1 MTEAANPTPPP
12 GDADDGAA
20 RTGKGRGRLGR
31 IALIALASLALL
43 LALAL
48 GAVRYGV
55 QTDAGRA
62 MVADLM
68 NGLPLGSAGRLQVQG
83 LDGDIFGA
91 FRIQR
96 LAVIDAKGPW
106 LEATDLSMRWRPA
119 ELLMRR
125 FHAVRIAAGRIDIL
139 RAPQPPPAPSGA
151 RSQPLPVSVRV
162 DQLQLAVE
170 TEPGFSLRHGLW
182 DVSGRVH
189 VTRKGAADGQ
199 VAAQSRL
206 HPGDGLNAAFKL
218 GEGKDVLLRAD
229 AVEASGGAL
238 SGALGLASDKRLL
251 VHARVSGTTDQGALA
266 VSAVSGSDQ
275 VLEAV
280 GDWGKAGATIKADV
294 NFAASRRTSFL
305 AVRAGPTAH
314 LIVHARQLPAAPRRH
329 TLFGPR
335 PAPAGDVYAVQ
346 ASLVARDAA
355 IAFQGPVNWRQT
367 ATTGLDVHV
376 RVADLSRWLPFPKI
390 GATEA
395 AGVASGDLKA
405 IDFKGVLNGRQI
417 TLYGY
422 SVAQASGPSTISWS
436 PKALR
441 LQAHLIGAGGVGA
454 GVIPALLGP
463 RPKVDLDLTV
473 SPNLHVL
480 FHTLNVL
487 GSGVHVEAQ
496 GGQTLFGGF
505 DFKGSGLISNLAVA
519 HAGAK
524 GTLNATWSAS
534 LGGADMA
541 KREAG
546 WRIAFDAA
554 AHNFASGFADA
565 DHLLGASPT
574 LKAQG
579 VFGDG
584 AIRVD
589 HADLDGSAL
598 KTSFKGRL
606 DLHGGL
612 DLDGTWAAAGPVE
625 AGPVE
630 IAGRAAGKV
639 QLAGALNAPQIKLG
653 ADVASIDL
661 GTLRITPAH
670 LALDLVKDDTGLS
683 GDLALSG
690 ASRYGPAMLKSAFRL
705 AGSGVDLTGLS
716 ADAGGVKASGALSL
730 RDGEPSKADLSLDAH
745 AGAFLSSGELKG
757 TVSLYGGAPGQGDQR
772 QRDQRQ
778 RDQRQGD
785 QIANGLNARLNLTG
799 QNIAAPGVPGVLH
812 SLSLQAQGPWSR
824 LPLKI
829 SADSVDPIGWRFA
842 GSGLLIQ
849 ADGARTLQLSGA
861 GRVRKIDFK
870 TLQPAVLKLTPA
882 AEDLHLTV
890 SLGGG
895 QAEATAH
902 MGRAIGGADAV
913 TAKATLTGVT
923 LATLDP
929 DLAGTLSGDLSVEGR
944 GATLGGALNVALAG
958 ARSRDA
964 PMSLALDGQIH
975 ADLSGNRLKLAASA
989 TNAEGLTSNLDLT
1002 LPASAATQPFH
1013 LSLDR
1018 TQPMQGAFSADGE
1031 LRPLWDLFI
1040 GGGQTLAGRV
1050 ATHGV
1055 LSGTLNNPKLVGE
1068 ASLEKGRFQDIG
1080 SGLVLQN
1087 FTLNAD
1093 FGVDAINV
1101 RQASG
1106 VDGHGGTVSGVGD
1119 ISLQRDGGSTFAL
1132 KLNKFR
1138 LFDNDLGRAS
1148 VSGAVTVNRAADG
1161 HAKLTGA
1168 LKVDRAD
1175 IVANTPTPTG
1185 VVALDVVE
1193 INRPVVEG
1201 EETAAARPSTAPPVA
1216 LDVTIKAPRGIFVKG
1231 KGLNVELSLASHVGG
1246 TVSAPE
1252 LTGVANLV
1260 LGSYDFAGKRF
1271 DFDQRGSIKL
1281 GTTPEDIRLDLS
1293 ATLQEPTLTAV
1304 VRVTGTAA
1312 KPEIKLSS
1320 TPVLPQDEV
1329 LSEVLFGSSAA
1340 QLGPSQAAELASALA
1355 SLAGGGGFDVL
1366 GRLRQFAGLDRLALG
1381 AGVTGTG
1388 VAGGKYIS
1396 DNVYVELIGGGREG
1410 PAASVE
1416 WRVRKNFSIVS
1427 EVGAQGDAQLSVQF
1441 RKNY

>member
-1 MTEAANPTPPP
+1 LTGEAISTPPA
-12 GDADDGAA
+12 GEADARPKRAAAA
-20 RTGKGRGRLGR
+20 RRLGR
-31 IALIALASLALL
+31 VVLIAVGALALL
-43 LALAL
+43 VVMAL
-48 GAVRYGV
+48 GAVRLGV
-55 QTDAGRA
+55 QTDAGRSL
-62 MVADLM
+62 VLSLM
-68 NGLPLGSAGRLQVQG
+68 NGLPLGGAGRLQVEG
-83 LDGDIFGA
+83 LDGDVFGA
-91 FRIQR
+91 FRIHR
-96 LAVIDAKGPW
+96 LTVIDAKGPW
-106 LEATDLSMRWRPA
+106 LEGTDLSMRWRPA
-119 ELLMRR
+119 ELLVRR

-139 RAPQPPPAPSGA
+139 RAPALAASPSRA
-151 RSQPLPVSVRV
+151 ASQTLPVSVRV
-162 DQLQLAVE
+162 DQLQLALE
-170 TEPGFSLRHGLW
+170 TRPAFSLRHGLW
-182 DVSGRVH
+182 DIKGRLH
-189 VTRKGAADGQ
+189 LTREGAADGQ
-199 VAAQSRL
+199 VTAQSRL
-206 HPGDGLNAAFKL
+206 HHGDGLTAAFRL
-218 GEGKDVLLRAD
+218 GEGRDVLLRAD

-238 SGALGLASDKRLL
+238 SGALGLAPDRRLL
-251 VHARVSGTTDQGALA
+251 IHARVSGTTDQGGLS
-266 VSAVSGSDQ
+266 VTAVSGPDP
-275 VLEAV
+275 VLAAA
-280 GDWGKAGATIKADV
+280 GQWDRTGATLQGDV
-294 NFAASRRTSFL
+294 NFSASRLTGFIAS
-305 AVRAGPTAH
+305 RAGPQAH
-314 LIVHARQLPAAPRRH
+314 LIVHARQLLAPRRRLN
-329 TLFGPR
+329 LFGPR
-335 PAPAGDVYAVQ
+335 PAPRPAPGDLYDID
-346 ASLVARDAA
+346 ASIIARDAA
-355 IAFQGPVNWRQT
+355 VTLKGPVNWRQR
-367 ATTGLDVHV
+367 ATTGLDVQV

-390 GATEA
+390 GGTQA
-395 AGVASGDLKA
+395 AGVASGDLKSL
-405 IDFKGVLNGRQI
+405 DFKGSVTSRQI
-417 TLYGY
+417 VQFGY
-422 SVAQASGPSTISWS
+422 SVAQASGPATIDWT

-441 LQAHLIGAGGVGA
+441 FQASLNGLGGAGA
-454 GVIPALLGP
+454 GVIPSLLGP
-463 RPKVDLDLTV
+463 RPKVDLDLSV

-480 FHTLNVL
+480 FHTLNVV
-487 GSGVHVEAQ
+487 GSGVRIEAQ
-496 GGQTLFGGF
+496 GGQTLLGGF

-519 HAGAK
+519 HAGAR
-524 GTLNATWSAS
+524 GTLTATWTAS
-534 LGGADMA
+534 LGGADLE
-541 KREAG
+541 KRGAG
-546 WRIAFDAA
+546 WRIAFDAG

-565 DHLLGASPT
+565 DHLLGTAPT

-584 AIRVD
+584 AVRLD
-589 HADLDGSAL
+589 HAELDGAEL
-598 KTSFKGRL
+598 KTGFKGRL

-612 DLDGTWAAAGPVE
+612 DLEGTWAAAGPFE

-630 IAGRAAGKV
+630 IAGRAAGTF
-639 QLAGALNAPQIKLG
+639 QLAGALTAPQIKLG
-653 ADVASIDL
+653 ADVASLDL

-670 LALDLVKDDTGLS
+670 LTLDVVKDETGLG
-683 GDLALSG
+683 GDVALTG
-690 ASRYGPAMLKSAFRL
+690 ASRYGPAMVKSSFRL
-705 AGSGVDLTGLS
+705 AGAGVDLTGLS
-716 ADAGGVKASGALSL
+716 ADAGGVKASGSLSL
-730 RDGEPSKADLSLDAH
+730 RDGEPSKADLTLDAR
-745 AGAFLSSGELKG
+745 AGAFLSSGRLTG
-757 TVSLYGGAPGQGDQR
+757 TVSLYGGAPGQGDQ
-772 QRDQRQ
+772 
-778 RDQRQGD
+778 
-785 QIANGLNARLNLTG
+785 ASNALNARLNLTG
-799 QNIAAPGVPGVLH
+799 VDLAVPGAPGVLQN
-812 SLSLQAQGPWSR
+812 LSLQAQGPWAR

-842 GSGLLIQ
+842 GSGLLVQ
-849 ADGARTLQLSGA
+849 PAGGVRTLELSGA
-861 GRVRKIDFK
+861 GRVRRVDFK
-870 TLQPAVLKLTPA
+870 TLQPAVLKLTSTA
-882 AEDLHLTV
+882 RDLHMIV

-895 QAEATAH
+895 RAEATAH
-902 MGRAIGGADAV
+902 MADAGGV
-913 TAKATLTGVT
+913 DQIAAKAHLAGVT

-929 DLAGTLSGDLSVEGR
+929 DLAGTLSGDLTVDGR
-944 GATLGGALNVALAG
+944 GSSLAGVLNVALAG

-964 PMSLALDGQIH
+964 PATLALDGQVH
-975 ADLSGNRLKLAASA
+975 AELSANKLKLAASA
-989 TNAEGLTSNLDLT
+989 INAEGLTSNLDLT

-1013 LSLDR
+1013 LAIDR
-1018 TQPMQGAFSADGE
+1018 AQPMQGAFSADGE

-1055 LSGTLNNPKLVGE
+1055 LSGSLNNPKLVGE
-1068 ASLEKGRFQDIG
+1068 ASLANGRFQDIG

-1106 VDGHGGTVSGVGD
+1106 VDGHGGTVSGVGA

-1132 KLNKFR
+1132 KLSKFR

-1161 HAKLTGA
+1161 HAKLTGT

-1175 IVANTPTPTG
+1175 IVATTPTPTG
-1185 VVALDVVE
+1185 VVALEVVE
-1193 INRPVVEG
+1193 INRPVAEG
-1201 EETAAARPSTAPPVA
+1201 EETVAPRPSTAPPVA
-1216 LDVTIKAPRGIFVKG
+1216 LDVTIKAPRGVFVKG

-1246 TVSAPE
+1246 TVAAPD

-1271 DFDQRGSIKL
+1271 DFDQRGSIRL
-1281 GTTPEDIRLDLS
+1281 GSTPEDIRLDLS

>member
-1 MTEAANPTPPP
+1 MTADTTNAQPSR
-12 GDADDGAA
+12 DADVRPKRA
-20 RTGKGRGRLGR
+20 RAGGRLRR
-31 IALIALASLALL
+31 IALIAIGGLALL
-43 LALAL
+43 LVLAL
-48 GAVRYGV
+48 GAVRLGV

-62 MVADLM
+62 LVLSLM
-68 NGLPLGSAGRLQVQG
+68 NGLPLGGAGRLQVEG
-83 LDGDIFGA
+83 LDGDVFGA
-91 FRIQR
+91 FRIHR
-96 LAVIDAKGPW
+96 LTIVDAKGPW
-106 LEATDLSMRWRPA
+106 LEGADLSMRWRPA
-119 ELLMRR
+119 ELLVRR

-139 RAPQPPPAPSGA
+139 RAPELPPTSSSPSGQA
-151 RSQPLPVSVRV
+151 LPVSVRV
-162 DQLQLAVE
+162 DQLQLALE
-170 TEPGFSLRHGLW
+170 TQPAFSLRHGLW
-182 DVSGRVH
+182 DISGRLH
-189 VTRKGAADGQ
+189 LTRKGAADGQ

-206 HPGDGLNAAFKL
+206 HPGDGLNAAFKI

-229 AVEASGGAL
+229 ALEASGGAL
-238 SGALGLASDKRLL
+238 SGALGLSPDRQLL
-251 VHARVSGTTDQGALA
+251 VRARVSGTTDRGGLT
-266 VSAVSGSDQ
+266 VRAVSGPDQ
-275 VLEAV
+275 VLSAV
-280 GDWGKAGATIKADV
+280 GEWGKAGATLQADV
-294 NFAASRRTSFL
+294 NFSASRLTGFI
-305 AVRAGPTAH
+305 ATRAGPNAH
-314 LIVHARQLPAAPRRH
+314 LVVHAHQLPAPPRRSA
-329 TLFGPR
+329 LFGPR
-335 PAPAGDVYAVQ
+335 PAPQPAPGDMYDVE
-346 ASLVARDAA
+346 ASAIARDAA
-355 IAFQGPVNWRQT
+355 VAIKGPVNWRQR
-367 ATTGLDVHV
+367 ATTGLTVQV

-390 GATEA
+390 GGTEA
-395 AGVASGDLKA
+395 SGVASGSLTA
-405 IDFKGVLNGRQI
+405 LDFKGSVNARQI
-417 TLYGY
+417 TQFGY
-422 SVAQASGPSTISWS
+422 SVAQASGPATISWS

-441 LQAHLIGAGGVGA
+441 FQASLNGAGGAGA
-454 GVIPALLGP
+454 GVVPALLGP

-480 FHTLNVL
+480 FHTLNVV
-487 GSGVHVEAQ
+487 GSGVKVEAQ
-496 GGQTLFGGF
+496 GGQTLLGGF
-505 DFKGSGLISNLAVA
+505 EFKGSGVISNLAAA
-519 HAGAK
+519 HPGAK
-524 GTLNATWSAS
+524 GTLSGTWSAS
-534 LGGADMA
+534 LGGAELA
-541 KREAG
+541 KRGAG

-579 VFGDG
+579 MFGDG
-584 AIRVD
+584 AVRVD
-589 HADLDGSAL
+589 EAQLDGAAL
-598 KTSFKGRL
+598 KTGFKGRL

-612 DLDGTWAAAGPVE
+612 DLDGTWAAAGPFD

-630 IAGRAAGKV
+630 IAGRAAGTV
-639 QLAGALNAPQIKLG
+639 QLGGALTAPQIKLG

-661 GTLRITPAH
+661 GNLRITPAH
-670 LALDLVKDDTGLS
+670 LALNLIKDETGIG
-683 GDLALSG
+683 GDVALTG

-716 ADAGGVKASGALSL
+716 ADAGGVKASGSLSL
-730 RDGEPSKADLSLDAH
+730 RDGEPSKADLTLDAH
-745 AGAFLSSGELKG
+745 AGAFLSAGRLNGS
-757 TVSLYGGAPGQGDQR
+757 VSLSSGGGPA
-772 QRDQRQ
+772 
-778 RDQRQGD
+778 
-785 QIANGLNARLNLTG
+785 AALNARLNLTG

-812 SLSLQAQGPWSR
+812 NLSLQAQGPWAR
-824 LPLKI
+824 LPLKV
-829 SADSVDPIGWRFA
+829 SADSVDPVAWRFA
-842 GSGLLIQ
+842 GQGLLVQ
-849 ADGARTLQLSGA
+849 DDGARTLELSGA

-870 TLQPAVLKLTPA
+870 TLEPAVLKLTSA
-882 AEDLHLTV
+882 ARDLHLTLA
-890 SLGGG
+890 LGGG
-895 QAEATAH
+895 QADATAH
-902 MGRAIGGADAV
+902 MGDAV
-913 TAKATLTGVT
+913 GGVEQIAGKATLTGVS

-929 DLAGTLSGDLSVEGR
+929 DLAGTLSGDLTVNGR
-944 GATLGGALNVALAG
+944 GSNLGGVLDVALAG

-964 PMSLALDGQIH
+964 PATLALDGQVR
-975 ADLSGNRLKLAASA
+975 AELSAHQLKIAARA
-989 TNAEGLTSNLDLT
+989 NNAQGLTSNLDLT
-1002 LPASAATQPFH
+1002 LPASAAAQPFH
-1013 LSLDR
+1013 LTIDR
-1018 TQPMQGAFSADGE
+1018 AQPVQGAFSADGE

-1050 ATHGV
+1050 ATHGT
-1055 LSGTLNNPKLVGE
+1055 LSGSLNNPKLVGQ
-1068 ASLEKGRFQDIG
+1068 ASLANGRFQDIG

-1106 VDGHGGTVSGVGD
+1106 SDGHGGTVSGVGD

-1168 LKVDRAD
+1168 LRVDRAD

-1193 INRPVVEG
+1193 INRPETEG
-1201 EETAAARPSTAPPVA
+1201 EETVASRPSTAPPVA

-1246 TVSAPE
+1246 TVSTPD

-1271 DFDQRGSIKL
+1271 DFDQRGSIHL
-1281 GTTPEDIRLDLS
+1281 GSTPADIRLDLS

-1329 LSEVLFGSSAA
+1329 LSEVLFGSSSA

-1381 AGVTGTG
+1381 AGTTGTG
-1388 VAGGKYIS
+1388 VAGGKYIN

>member
-1 MTEAANPTPPP
+1 LTAEAPDTPPP
-12 GDADDGAA
+12 GEAVDRPQRA
-20 RTGKGRGRLGR
+20 RAGCRLGR
-31 IALIALASLALL
+31 LALIAIGGLALL
-43 LALAL
+43 LTMTL

-55 QTDAGRA
+55 QTDAGRSL
-62 MVADLM
+62 VLSLM
-68 NGLPLGSAGRLQVQG
+68 NGLPLGGAGRLQVEG
-83 LDGDIFGA
+83 LDGDVFGA
-91 FRIQR
+91 FRIHR

-106 LEATDLSMRWRPA
+106 LEGADLSMRWRPG
-119 ELLMRR
+119 ELLIRR
-125 FHAVRIAAGRIDIL
+125 FHAVRIAAGRINIL
-139 RAPQPPPAPSGA
+139 RAPELPASPSRGGGQA
-151 RSQPLPVSVRV
+151 LPVSVRV
-162 DQLQLAVE
+162 DQLQLALE
-170 TEPGFSLRHGLW
+170 TQPAFSLRHGLW
-182 DVSGRVH
+182 DISGRLH
-189 VTRKGAADGQ
+189 LTRKGAADGQ

-206 HPGDGLNAAFKL
+206 HPGDGMNAAFRI

-238 SGALGLASDKRLL
+238 SGALGLSPDRRLL
-251 VHARVSGTTDQGALA
+251 VRARVNGTTDRGGLA
-266 VSAVSGSDQ
+266 VTAVSGADQ
-275 VLEAV
+275 VLAAT
-280 GDWGKAGATIKADV
+280 GQWDKAGARLQGDV
-294 NFAASRRTSFL
+294 NFAASRLTSFI
-305 AVRAGPTAH
+305 ASRAGPAAH
-314 LIVHARQLPAAPRRH
+314 LVVQARQSPPPPRKH
-329 TLFGPR
+329 ALFGPR
-335 PAPAGDVYAVQ
+335 LAPRPASGDLYDID
-346 ASLVARDAA
+346 ASVVARDAA
-355 IAFQGPVNWRQT
+355 IALQGPVNWRQR
-367 ATTGLDVHV
+367 ATSGVNVQV

-390 GATEA
+390 GATQA
-395 AGVASGDLKA
+395 LGVASGDLKA
-405 IDFKGVLNGRQI
+405 IDFKGAVTGHQI
-417 TLYGY
+417 AEYGY
-422 SVAQASGPSTISWS
+422 SVAEASGPATLNWS

-441 LQAHLIGAGGVGA
+441 FQTNLSGTGGAGAGA
-454 GVIPALLGP
+454 IPALLGP

-480 FHTLNVL
+480 FHTLNVM
-487 GSGVHVEAQ
+487 GSGIKVEAQ
-496 GGQTLFGGF
+496 GGQSLLGGF
-505 DFKGSGLISNLAVA
+505 DFKGSGLISNLAA
-519 HAGAK
+519 THPGAK
-524 GTLNATWSAS
+524 GALSATWSAS
-534 LGGADMA
+534 LGGADLA
-541 KREAG
+541 KRGAG

-554 AHNFASGFADA
+554 ARNFASGFADA
-565 DHLLGASPT
+565 DHLLGPSPT

-584 AIRVD
+584 AVRLD
-589 HADLDGSAL
+589 HAELDGAEL
-598 KTSFKGRL
+598 KTGFKGRL
-606 DLHGGL
+606 GLHGELG
-612 DLDGTWAAAGPVE
+612 LDGTWSAAGPFE

-630 IAGRAAGKV
+630 IAGRAAGV
-639 QLAGALNAPQIKLG
+639 FQLAGALAAPQIKLG

-661 GTLRITPAH
+661 GTLRVTPAH
-670 LALDLVKDDTGLS
+670 LTLDVLKDATGFS
-683 GDLALSG
+683 GDIGLTG
-690 ASRYGPAMLKSAFRL
+690 ASRYGPAMVKSAFRL
-705 AGSGVDLTGLS
+705 AASGVDLTGLS

-730 RDGEPSKADLSLDAH
+730 RDGEPSKADLTLDAH
-745 AGAFLSSGELKG
+745 AGAFLSAGRLNG
-757 TVSLYGGAPGQGDQR
+757 TVSLYGAAAGQGAP
-772 QRDQRQ
+772 
-778 RDQRQGD
+778 
-785 QIANGLNARLNLTG
+785 ATNALNARLNLTG
-799 QNIAAPGVPGVLH
+799 ADISVPGVPGVLH
-812 SLSLQAQGPWSR
+812 SLSLQAQGPWAH

-829 SADSVDPIGWRFA
+829 SADSVDPLSWRFV
-842 GSGLLIQ
+842 GSGLLAQ
-849 ADGARTLQLSGA
+849 GTGGARTLELSGA
-861 GRVRKIDFK
+861 GRVRKVDFK
-870 TLQPAVLKLTPA
+870 TLQPAVLKLTSA
-882 AEDLHLTV
+882 ARDLHLLV

-895 QAEATAH
+895 QAEASAH
-902 MGRAIGGADAV
+902 MAKAADGVDQVA
-913 TAKATLTGVT
+913 AKATVTSVT

-929 DLAGTLSGDLSVEGR
+929 DLAGTLSGDLSVDGH
-944 GATLGGALNVALAG
+944 GSSLGGALNLTLVG

-964 PMSLALDGQIH
+964 PTTLALNGQVH
-975 ADLSGNRLKLAASA
+975 AALSANRLKLAASA
-989 TNAEGLTSNLDLT
+989 TNAEGLTSNLDLN

-1018 TQPMQGAFSADGE
+1018 SQPMAGAFSADGE

-1068 ASLEKGRFQDIG
+1068 ASLANGRFQDIS
-1080 SGLVLQN
+1080 SGLSLQN

-1106 VDGHGGTVSGVGD
+1106 VDGHGGTVSGVGA
-1119 ISLQRDGGSTFAL
+1119 ISLDRDGGSTFAL
-1132 KLNKFR
+1132 KLSKFR
-1138 LFDNDLGRAS
+1138 LFDNDIGRAS

-1175 IVANTPTPTG
+1175 IVATTPTPTG

-1201 EETAAARPSTAPPVA
+1201 EEVAATRPSTAPPVA
-1216 LDVTIKAPRGIFVKG
+1216 LDVTIKAPRGVFVKG

-1246 TVSAPE
+1246 TVNAPE

-1281 GTTPEDIRLDLS
+1281 GSSPEDIRLDLS

-1304 VRVTGTAA
+1304 VRVNGTAA
-1312 KPEIKLSS
+1312 RPEIKLSS
-1320 TPVLPQDEV
+1320 TPVLPEDEV

-1340 QLGPSQAAELASALA
+1340 QLGPAQAAELASALA

-1388 VAGGKYIS
+1388 VAGGKYIN

-1427 EVGAQGDAQLSVQF
+1427 QVGAQGDAQLSVQF

>member
-1 MTEAANPTPPP
+1 MTAEAPNTPPP
-12 GDADDGAA
+12 GKAAGAA
-20 RTGKGRGRLGR
+20 QRLGR
-31 IALIALASLALL
+31 IALIALAGLALL
-43 LALAL
+43 LVLAL

-62 MVADLM
+62 VVLNLM
-68 NGLPLGSAGRLQVQG
+68 DGLPLGGAGRLQVEG
-83 LDGDIFGA
+83 LDGDVFGA
-91 FRIQR
+91 FRIHR
-96 LAVIDAKGPW
+96 LTVIDAKGPW
-106 LEATDLSMRWRPA
+106 LEGTDLSMRWRPG
-119 ELLMRR
+119 ELLVRH
-125 FHAVRIAAGRIDIL
+125 FHAVRIAAGRINIL
-139 RAPQPPPAPSGA
+139 RAPALPPSPSQA
-151 RSQPLPVSVRV
+151 ASQTLPVSVRV
-162 DQLQLAVE
+162 DQLQLALE
-170 TEPGFSLRHGLW
+170 TQPDFSLRHGLW
-182 DVSGRVH
+182 DISGRLH
-189 VTRKGAADGQ
+189 LTRKGAADGQ
-199 VAAQSRL
+199 VSAQSRL

-218 GEGKDVLLRAD
+218 GEGKDVLLQAD

-238 SGALGLASDKRLL
+238 SGALGLAPDRRLL
-251 VHARVSGTTDQGALA
+251 VHARVRGTTDQGGLSVA
-266 VSAVSGSDQ
+266 AVSGADQ
-275 VLEAV
+275 VLAAA
-280 GDWGKAGATIKADV
+280 GQWDKTGATLQGDV
-294 NFAASRRTSFL
+294 DFSASRLTGFIAS
-305 AVRAGPTAH
+305 RAGPAAH
-314 LIVHARQLPAAPRRH
+314 LIIHARQLPPPPRRR
-329 TLFGPR
+329 LFGPR
-335 PAPAGDVYAVQ
+335 LAPRPAPGDLYDVE
-346 ASLVARDAA
+346 ASAIARDAA
-355 IAFQGPVNWRQT
+355 VAVKGPVNWRQR
-367 ATTGLDVHV
+367 ATSGLKVQV

-395 AGVASGDLKA
+395 EGVASGDLKA
-405 IDFKGVLNGRQI
+405 LDFKGSVSGRQLV
-417 TLYGY
+417 LYGY
-422 SVAQASGPSTISWS
+422 SLAQASGPAMIDWS

-441 LQAHLIGAGGVGA
+441 FQANLSGAGGA
-454 GVIPALLGP
+454 GPGVMPALLGP

-487 GSGVHVEAQ
+487 GSGVRVEAQ

-505 DFKGSGLISNLAVA
+505 DFKGSGVVSNLAVA

-524 GTLNATWSAS
+524 GTLSATWSAS

-541 KREAG
+541 KRGAG

-584 AIRVD
+584 AVHLD
-589 HADLDGSAL
+589 HAELDGGAL
-598 KTSFKGRL
+598 KTGFKGRL
-606 DLHGGL
+606 DIHGGL
-612 DLDGTWAAAGPVE
+612 DIDGTWAAAGPFE

-630 IAGRAAGKV
+630 IAGRAAGTV
-639 QLAGALNAPQIKLG
+639 QLAGTIATPQVKLG
-653 ADVASIDL
+653 ADVASVDL
-661 GTLRITPAH
+661 GSLRITPAH
-670 LALDLVKDDTGLS
+670 LALDLVKDSTGIS
-683 GDLALSG
+683 GDLALTG
-690 ASRYGPAMLKSAFRL
+690 ASRYGPAMVKSAFRL

-730 RDGEPSKADLSLDAH
+730 RDGEPSKADLTLDAH
-745 AGAFLSSGELKG
+745 AGAFLASGRLNG
-757 TVSLYGGAPGQGDQR
+757 TVSLYGAEPGQV
-772 QRDQRQ
+772 
-778 RDQRQGD
+778 
-785 QIANGLNARLNLTG
+785 APAATGLNARLNLTG
-799 QNIAAPGVPGVLH
+799 ADIAVPGVPGVLH
-812 SLSLQAQGPWSR
+812 SLNLQAQGPWAR
-824 LPLKI
+824 LPVKI
-829 SADSVDPIGWRFA
+829 SADSVDPVAWRFA
-842 GSGLLIQ
+842 GAGVLAQ
-849 ADGARTLQLSGA
+849 GAGGARTLELSGA
-861 GRVRKIDFK
+861 GRVRKVDFK
-870 TLQPAVLKLTPA
+870 TLQPAVLKLTSA
-882 AEDLHLTV
+882 ARDLHLV
-890 SLGGG
+890 VALGGG
-895 QAEATAH
+895 QAEASAH
-902 MGRAIGGADAV
+902 MANVGGVDQIA
-913 TAKATLTGVT
+913 AKATVAGMA

-929 DLAGTLSGDLSVEGR
+929 DLAGTLSGDLSVDGHGSNLA
-944 GATLGGALNVALAG
+944 GAMNVALAG

-964 PMSLALDGQIH
+964 PTSLALDGQIH
-975 ADLSGNRLKLAASA
+975 AALSENKLKLAASA

-1002 LPASAATQPFH
+1002 LPVSAATQPLH
-1013 LSLDR
+1013 LTIDR
-1018 TQPMQGAFSADGE
+1018 AQPMQGAFSADGE

-1050 ATHGV
+1050 ATHGT

-1068 ASLEKGRFQDIG
+1068 ASLANGRFQDIG
-1080 SGLVLQN
+1080 SGLILQN

-1106 VDGHGGTVSGVGD
+1106 VDGHGGTVSGVGA

-1132 KLNKFR
+1132 KLSKFR
-1138 LFDNDLGRAS
+1138 LFDTDLGRAS

-1168 LKVDRAD
+1168 LRVDRAD
-1175 IVANTPTPTG
+1175 IVATTPTPTG

-1193 INRPVVEG
+1193 INRPIVEG
-1201 EETAAARPSTAPPVA
+1201 EEAPATRTSTAPPVA
-1216 LDVTIKAPRGIFVKG
+1216 LDVTIKAPRGVFVKG
-1231 KGLNVELSLASHVGG
+1231 KGLNVELSLDSHVGG
-1246 TVSAPE
+1246 TVNAPD

-1271 DFDQRGSIKL
+1271 DFDQRGSIRL
-1281 GTTPEDIRLDLS
+1281 GSSPDDIRLDLS

-1304 VRVTGTAA
+1304 VRVNGTAA
-1312 KPEIKLSS
+1312 RPEIKLSS
-1320 TPVLPQDEV
+1320 TPVLPEDEV

-1340 QLGPSQAAELASALA
+1340 QLGPAQAAELASALA

-1388 VAGGKYIS
+1388 VAGGKYIN

-1427 EVGAQGDAQLSVQF
+1427 QVGAQGDAQLSVQF

>member
-1 MTEAANPTPPP
+1 LTAAATDTPPP
-12 GDADDGAA
+12 GEAG
-20 RTGKGRGRLGR
+20 GRPKRAPRGLSLGR
-31 IALIALASLALL
+31 IAMFTLGGLVLL
-43 LALAL
+43 VVLTL
-48 GAVRYGV
+48 GAVRLGV
-55 QTDAGRA
+55 QTDAGRSA
-62 MVADLM
+62 VLSLM
-68 NGLPLGSAGRLQVQG
+68 DGLPLGGAGRLHVEG
-83 LDGDIFGA
+83 LDGDVFGA
-91 FRIQR
+91 FRIHR
-96 LAVIDAKGPW
+96 LTVTDAKGPW
-106 LEATDLSMRWRPA
+106 LEGTDIAMRWRPG
-119 ELLMRR
+119 ELLFRR
-125 FHAVRIAAGRIDIL
+125 FHAARIAAGRIDIL
-139 RAPQPPPAPSGA
+139 RAPELPTTTTQTHAQA
-151 RSQPLPVSVRV
+151 LPVSVRV
-162 DQLQLAVE
+162 DQLQLALE
-170 TEPGFSLRHGLW
+170 TQPAFSLRHGLW
-182 DVSGRVH
+182 DISGRLH
-189 VTRKGAADGQ
+189 LTRKAAADGQ

-206 HPGDGLNAAFKL
+206 HPGDGLHAAFKI

-238 SGALGLASDKRLL
+238 SGALGLEPDRQLL
-251 VHARVSGTTDQGALA
+251 VHARVSGTTDKGVLA
-266 VSAVSGSDQ
+266 VTATSGSNP
-275 VLEAV
+275 VVTAA
-280 GDWGKAGATIKADV
+280 GDWGKPGATLQADV
-294 NFAASRRTSFL
+294 NFSASRLTGFL
-305 AVRAGPTAH
+305 ATRAGPSAH
-314 LIVHARQLPAAPRRH
+314 LILHARQLPSPPRRL
-329 TLFGPR
+329 TLFRSRQAPR
-335 PAPAGDVYAVQ
+335 PAAGDLYDVQ
-346 ASLVARDAA
+346 ATAIARDAA
-355 IAFQGPVNWRQT
+355 IALQGPVNWRQG
-367 ATTGLDVHV
+367 ATTGLGVQV

-390 GATEA
+390 GATNA
-395 AGVASGDLKA
+395 TGVASGDLKSL
-405 IDFKGVLNGRQI
+405 DFKGSVAGRQI
-417 TLYGY
+417 ALIGY
-422 SVAQASGPSTISWS
+422 SVAQASGPATLSWS

-441 LQAHLIGAGGVGA
+441 FQANLNGVGGSGA

-480 FHTLNVL
+480 FHTLNVV
-487 GSGVHVEAQ
+487 GSGVKVEAQ
-496 GGQTLFGGF
+496 GGQTLLGGF
-505 DFKGSGLISNLAVA
+505 DFKGSGVISNLAAA
-519 HAGAK
+519 HPGAK
-524 GTLNATWSAS
+524 GTLSATWSAS
-534 LGGADMA
+534 LGGADLA
-541 KREAG
+541 RRGAG

-554 AHNFASGFADA
+554 AHNFASGVADA
-565 DHLLGASPT
+565 DHLLGPAPT

-584 AIRVD
+584 AVRVD
-589 HADLDGSAL
+589 EAQLDGAAL
-598 KTSFKGRL
+598 KTGFKGRL

-612 DLDGTWAAAGPVE
+612 DLDGTWAATGPFE

-630 IAGRAAGKV
+630 IAGRAAGTV
-639 QLAGALNAPQIKLG
+639 QLAGTLTAPQIKLG

-661 GTLRITPAH
+661 GNLRVTPAH
-670 LALDLVKDDTGLS
+670 LTLDLVKNDTGVG
-683 GDLALSG
+683 GDVALSG
-690 ASRYGPAMLKSAFRL
+690 ASRYGPAMVKSAFRL

-716 ADAGGVKASGALSL
+716 ADAGGVKANGSLSL
-730 RDGEPSKADLSLDAH
+730 RDGDPSQADLTLDAK
-745 AGAFLSSGELKG
+745 AGAFLSSGHLSG
-757 TVSLYGGAPGQGDQR
+757 TVSLFGGGP
-772 QRDQRQ
+772 
-778 RDQRQGD
+778 
-785 QIANGLNARLNLTG
+785 ANALNARLNLTG
-799 QNIAAPGVPGVLH
+799 QNVSVPGVPGVLH
-812 SLSLQAQGPWSR
+812 SLSLQAQGPWAR

-829 SADSVDPIGWRFA
+829 SADSVDPVAWRFA
-842 GSGLLIQ
+842 GAGLLDQ
-849 ADGARTLQLSGA
+849 ADGARTLELSGA
-861 GRVRKIDFK
+861 GRVRKVDFK
-870 TLQPAVLKLTPA
+870 TLQPAVLKLTSA
-882 AEDLHLTV
+882 ARDLHLTV
-890 SLGGG
+890 ALGGG

-902 MGRAIGGADAV
+902 MANTGGVDQIAG
-913 TAKATLTGVT
+913 KATLTGVT
-923 LATLDP
+923 LATFDP
-929 DLAGTLSGDLSVEGR
+929 DLAGSLSGDLTVNGR
-944 GATLGGALNVALAG
+944 GSSLGGVLDVALAG

-964 PMSLALDGQIH
+964 PTTLALDGQIRAELS
-975 ADLSGNRLKLAASA
+975 ADQLKLTASA
-989 TNAEGLTSNLDLT
+989 NNAEGLKSDLALT

-1013 LSLDR
+1013 LRLDR
-1018 TQPMQGAFSADGE
+1018 ARPMQGAFSADGE

-1050 ATHGV
+1050 ATHGT
-1055 LSGTLNNPKLVGE
+1055 LSGSLNNPKLVGQ
-1068 ASLEKGRFQDIG
+1068 ATLANGRFQDIG
-1080 SGLVLQN
+1080 TGLVLQN
-1087 FTLNAD
+1087 FALNAD

-1132 KLNKFR
+1132 KLSKFR

-1168 LKVDRAD
+1168 LRVDRAD

-1193 INRPVVEG
+1193 INRPEIEG
-1201 EETAAARPSTAPPVA
+1201 EETVASRPSTAPPVA
-1216 LDVTIKAPRGIFVKG
+1216 LDVTIKAPRGVFVKG

-1246 TVSAPE
+1246 TVNAPD

-1271 DFDQRGSIKL
+1271 DFDQRGSIHL
-1281 GTTPEDIRLDLS
+1281 GSTPADIRLDLS

-1388 VAGGKYIS
+1388 VAGGKYIN

>member
-1 MTEAANPTPPP
+1 MTAEATELQPPP
-12 GDADDGAA
+12 SGAT
-20 RTGKGRGRLGR
+20 RRLR
-31 IALIALASLALL
+31 QIALIAVGAVGLL
-43 LALAL
+43 LVLAV

-62 MVADLM
+62 AVLSLM
-68 NGLPLGSAGRLQVQG
+68 NGLPLGGAGRLQVEG

-91 FRIQR
+91 FRIHR

-106 LEATDLSMRWRPA
+106 LEGTDLSMRWRPG
-119 ELLMRR
+119 ELLVRR
-125 FHAVRIAAGRIDIL
+125 FHAVSIAAGRINIL
-139 RAPQPPPAPSGA
+139 RAPELASSASPAGGQA
-151 RSQPLPVSVRV
+151 LPVSVRV
-162 DQLQLAVE
+162 DQLQLGLE
-170 TEPGFSLRHGLW
+170 TQPAFSLRHGLW
-182 DVSGRVH
+182 DVSGRLH
-189 VTRKGAADGQ
+189 LTRKGAADGQ

-229 AVEASGGAL
+229 AVEGSGGAL
-238 SGALGLASDKRLL
+238 AGALGLAPDRRLQI
-251 VHARVSGTTDQGALA
+251 HARVNGTTERGDLTMT
-266 VSAVSGSDQ
+266 AVSGPDQ
-275 VLEAV
+275 VLAAA
-280 GDWGKAGATIKADV
+280 GDWGKAGATLQADV
-294 NFAASRRTSFL
+294 NFAASRRTRFL
-305 AVRAGPTAH
+305 AEGAGPTAR
-314 LIVHARQLPAAPRRH
+314 LILHARQRPAPPRRH

-335 PAPAGDVYAVQ
+335 AAPQPPTGDLYDVATS
-346 ASLVARDAA
+346 AVARDAA
-355 IAFQGPVNWRQT
+355 ITIKGPVNWRRT
-367 ATTGLDVHV
+367 ASTGLDVQV

-390 GATEA
+390 GATDA
-395 AGVASGDLKA
+395 VGVASGDLKA
-405 IDFKGVLNGRQI
+405 IAFKGALTGRQI
-417 TLYGY
+417 VQFGY
-422 SVAQASGPSTISWS
+422 TIAQATGPATISWS

-441 LQAHLIGAGGVGA
+441 IQANLSGVGGAGA
-454 GVIPALLGP
+454 GVVPALLGQ
-463 RPKVDLDLTV
+463 RPKVDLDLSV
-473 SPNLHVL
+473 LPDLHVL

-487 GSGVHVEAQ
+487 GSGIRVEAQ

-524 GTLNATWSAS
+524 GTLSASWSAS

-541 KREAG
+541 KRGGG

-565 DHLLGASPT
+565 DHLLGAAPT

-584 AIRVD
+584 AVRLD
-589 HADLDGSAL
+589 HAELEGGAL
-598 KTSFKGRL
+598 KTDFKGRL
-606 DLHGGL
+606 GLDGGL
-612 DLDGTWAAAGPVE
+612 DLDGTWSAAGPFE

-630 IAGRAAGKV
+630 IAGRAAGTV
-639 QLAGALNAPQIKLG
+639 QLAGALATPKVKLG
-653 ADVASIDL
+653 ADVASLDL
-661 GTLRITPAH
+661 GRLRITPAH
-670 LALDLVKDDTGLS
+670 LALNIIKDDTGLS
-683 GDLALSG
+683 GDLALTG
-690 ASRYGPAMLKSAFRL
+690 ASRYGSAMLKSAFRL
-705 AGSGVDLTGLS
+705 AGSGVDLTDLS
-716 ADAGGVKASGALSL
+716 ADAGGVKASGSLSL
-730 RDGEPSKADLSLDAH
+730 RDGEPSKADLTLDAH
-745 AGAFLSSGELKG
+745 AGAFLSGGRLKG
-757 TVSLYGGAPGQGDQR
+757 TVSLDGGGAGA
-772 QRDQRQ
+772 
-778 RDQRQGD
+778 
-785 QIANGLNARLNLTG
+785 ANALNTRLSLTG
-799 QNIAAPGVPGVLH
+799 QNISLPGVSGVLQT
-812 SLSLQAQGPWSR
+812 LTLQAQGPWAR
-824 LPLKI
+824 LPLTI
-829 SADSVDPIGWRFA
+829 SADGVDPLAWRFA
-842 GSGLLIQ
+842 GAGLLVQ
-849 ADGARTLQLSGA
+849 GGGDRTLELSGA

-870 TLQPAVLKLTPA
+870 TLQPGILKLTPA
-882 AEDLHLTV
+882 ARDLHLVV

-895 QAEATAH
+895 QAEASAH
-902 MGRAIGGADAV
+902 MAAAGGVDAV
-913 TAKATLTGVT
+913 SATAKLTGVT
-923 LATLDP
+923 LTALDP
-929 DLAGTLSGDLSVEGR
+929 DLAGTLSGDLSVDGR
-944 GATLGGALNVALAG
+944 GSSLGGILNVALAG

-964 PMSLALDGQIH
+964 PMTLALNGQIH
-975 ADLSGNRLKLAASA
+975 ADLSANRLKLAASA
-989 TNAEGLTSNLDLT
+989 TNAQGLTSNLDLT
-1002 LPASAATQPFH
+1002 LPASAAAQPFH
-1013 LSLDR
+1013 LAIDR
-1018 TQPMQGAFSADGE
+1018 AQPMEGSFSADGE

-1055 LSGTLNNPKLVGE
+1055 VSGSLNNPKLVGV
-1068 ASLEKGRFQDIG
+1068 ASLAKGRFQDIG
-1080 SGLVLQN
+1080 SGLVLQDFN
-1087 FTLNAD
+1087 LNAD

-1132 KLNKFR
+1132 KLSKFR
-1138 LFDNDLGRAS
+1138 LFDNDIGRAS

-1168 LKVDRAD
+1168 LRVDRAD
-1175 IVANTPTPTG
+1175 IAAATPTPTG
-1185 VVALDVVE
+1185 VIALDVVE
-1193 INRPVVEG
+1193 INRPKVEG
-1201 EETAAARPSTAPPVA
+1201 EEIPAARASTAPPVA
-1216 LDVTIKAPRGIFVKG
+1216 LDVTIKAPRGVFVKG
-1231 KGLNVELSLASHVGG
+1231 KGLNVELSLDSHVGG
-1246 TVSAPE
+1246 TVNAPE
-1252 LTGVANLV
+1252 LSGVANLV

-1281 GTTPEDIRLDLS
+1281 GSTPEDIRLDLS

-1388 VAGGKYIS
+1388 VAGGKYIN

-1427 EVGAQGDAQLSVQF
+1427 EVGTQGDAQLSVQF